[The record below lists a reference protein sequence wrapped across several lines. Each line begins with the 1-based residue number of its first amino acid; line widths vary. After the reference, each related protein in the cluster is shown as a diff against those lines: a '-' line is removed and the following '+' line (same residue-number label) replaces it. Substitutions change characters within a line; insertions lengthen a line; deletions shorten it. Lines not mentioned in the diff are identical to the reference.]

1 MSQDHPPRGLSIDYI
16 LVDDPVI
23 PSSAADDLSEWWENF
38 RRNQAERREKDMAR
52 DKPDSLFS
60 EKSS

>member
-1 MSQDHPPRGLSIDYI
+1 MNQDHPPRGLSIDYI

-23 PSSAADDLSEWWENF
+23 PSSAANDLSEWWENF
-38 RRNQAERREKDMAR
+38 RRNQTERREKDMAG
-52 DKPDSLFS
+52 DKLGSLLS